1 MEICVGDEIL
11 VREHGTV
18 HQLCEVVEVGD
29 LRCGRPY
36 LVRWQDDG
44 RDVSFRPGPYV
55 TLAPGMHL
63 TTEAI

>member
-1 MEICVGDEIL
+1 VEICVGDEIL
-11 VREHGTV
+11 VREHGSV

-29 LRCGRPY
+29 PRGGGPC

-44 RDVSFRPGPYV
+44 REVSFRPGPYV

-63 TTEAI
+63 AAEGS